1 MEGNNGYG
9 VANLSPAE
17 AVALM
22 ARKSCAANSQNAVD
36 PKQIILGVI
45 SACSVM
51 LFILL
56 TCVLIAYLSMAALN
70 AF

>member
-9 VANLSPAE
+9 AAKLSAAE

-22 ARKSCAANSQNAVD
+22 ARNSSANNPQNTVD

-45 SACSVM
+45 SACAVM
-51 LFILL
+51 MFILL
-56 TCVLIAYLSMAALN
+56 TCVLVAYLSMAALN